1 MAINTT
7 RCTTEETVLSSN
19 MIFIHP
25 EDKTIQDAS
34 GVFFYPEIQEGV
46 VVHWQLARESHSVTN
61 DQFLRKIMAHGWMR
75 MKTDLGTVYQRLSSI
90 KDHEARQLVM
100 ARVYKHIGIR
110 TAVHADEVNAV
121 THEEQAAQIA

>member
-1 MAINTT
+1 MAIKHTH
-7 RCTTEETVLSSN
+7 CTTEETVLSSN

-25 EDKTIQDAS
+25 EDKVIQDAS
-34 GVFFYPEIQEGV
+34 GVFFYPEISEGV

-110 TAVHADEVNAV
+110 TAVQVDEVEAV